1 MHPGFSMCCCKC
13 CWVDQNV
20 DKVSVSFWLQAGD
33 VSTLMKEV
41 PEGGSSREF
50 YQKVTEKAAI

>member
-1 MHPGFSMCCCKC
+1 MCCCKC